1 MGLSSNPALA
11 AAPAP
16 IVNPPAPAPKYNP
29 PAPAPVYN
37 PPVPAPAPISTS
49 PALAPK
55 SNPATP
61 VYNPPAPAQV
71 SNPPAPAP
79 QSNSAPVGPGLT
91 NANDEARRRERELAR
106 SDRADMI
113 SMASATTNL

>member
-29 PAPAPVYN
+29 PAPAP
-37 PPVPAPAPISTS
+37 ISTS

-61 VYNPPAPAQV
+61 VYNPPAPDQV

-79 QSNSAPVGPGLT
+79 QSKSAPVGPGLI
-91 NANDEARRRERELAR
+91 NANDQARIRERELAR

-113 SMASATTNL
+113 SMASATTDL